1 MRCNHCRQQLGL
13 NVRYYWRMQF
23 CSTACVDSYKKRLGE
38 ETRVK
43 IACLDFAN
51 PAERRSRRWL
61 PHNRTG
67 TLPVLSASQVP
78 SAKKTA

>member
-1 MRCNHCRQQLGL
+1 
-13 NVRYYWRMQF
+13 
-23 CSTACVDSYKKRLGE
+23 
-38 ETRVK
+38 VK